1 MPAPRSRV
9 PCLAT
14 MRCLPRQW
22 GGEWSP
28 HARALAW
35 ADFLARAWAPCL
47 GGERA
52 LLASP
57 AWAVCRATAC
67 CMPHA
72 SLACILAHA
81 VRLQKIPY
89 PLPFP
94 AQSCWLPAMAPRSG
108 SLAVR
113 DGAPQDR
120 AGSARWLRA
129 LARMLRAMVALWLRA
144 MALLLRAMVP
154 RAGSHA
160 ASDGCARWLACCARW
175 LRALP
180 RMLRAMVARA
190 GSHAARDGA
199 ARWLAFCARWC
210 RALGRW
216 CLSMVPHAGALAP
229 RDCAARWFRAQA
241 RMCCALVPR
250 AGALA
255 ARFRWSFLARREVSC
270 AGNGL
275 PVPTC
280 RFG

>member
-1 MPAPRSRV
+1 MATSRSPPPREVPTATHRRCAPPQPGRARVLCLPSRPRAACPASGEWGFMRARKLGPTSSRELGL
-9 PCLAT
+9 LALVASA
-14 MRCLPRQW
+14 RCLPRRRGQFAAL
-22 GGEWSP
+22 
-28 HARALAW
+28 HAPREP
-35 ADFLARAWAPCL
+35 ARLPAS
-47 GGERA
+47 ER
-52 LLASP
+52 P
-57 AWAVCRATAC
+57 QPCRASQG
-67 CMPHA
+67 
-72 SLACILAHA
+72 SLACESAQPCH
-81 VRLQKIPY
+81 
-89 PLPFP
+89 FP
-94 AQSCWLPAMAPRSG
+94 RE
-108 SLAVR
+108 
-113 DGAPQDR
+113 R
-120 AGSARWLRA
+120 AGCLACCARWLRE
-129 LARMLRAMVALWLRA
+129 LARMLRALVA
-144 MALLLRAMVP
+144 

-160 ASDGCARWLACCARW
+160 ARDGCARWLACCARW